1 VLLDELPLTPNGKVD
16 RKSLPEAEVGAATET
31 YVMPRTPTEELLCG
45 IWAEVLLVER
55 VGAEDNFFELGGH
68 SLLAT
73 QLISRVR
80 DVFGVEV
87 ELRRLFEQPTVAA
100 LAVTLEESILA
111 EIETMTEADVQ
122 HLL

>member
-1 VLLDELPLTPNGKVD
+1 
-16 RKSLPEAEVGAATET
+16 
-31 YVMPRTPTEELLCG
+31 
-45 IWAEVLLVER
+45 
-55 VGAEDNFFELGGH
+55 
-68 SLLAT
+68 
-73 QLISRVR
+73 VR